1 VSLREGP
8 YAAAWRRYRR
18 WRWTFWLLFV
28 LYLPAPAILSRAMGC
43 TRGSGTPIVV
53 AAFAW
58 MIAFGIVGYQTG
70 NFRCPRCGELFFRKF
85 DDRIWRRT
93 WVQKPFAR
101 RCLHCGLPKWAG
113 RDPGPHEIS

>member
-28 LYLPAPAILSRAMGC
+28 LYLPAPAILSRAMGW

-58 MIAFGIVGYQTG
+58 MIAF
-70 NFRCPRCGELFFRKF
+70 
-85 DDRIWRRT
+85 
-93 WVQKPFAR
+93 AR

-113 RDPGPHEIS
+113 HDPGPHEIS

>member
-8 YAAAWRRYRR
+8 YAAAWRRYQR
-18 WRWTFWLLFV
+18 WCWTFWLLFV
-28 LYLPAPAILSRAMGC
+28 LYLPALAILSRAMGW

-58 MIAFGIVGYQTG
+58 TIAFGIVGYQTG

-113 RDPGPHEIS
+113 HDPGPHEIS

>member
-1 VSLREGP
+1 VRSLAP
-8 YAAAWRRYRR
+8 AVAVDV
-18 WRWTFWLLFV
+18 LVLCV
-28 LYLPAPAILSRAMGC
+28 LYLPALAILSRAMAW

-70 NFRCPRCGELFFRKF
+70 NFRCPHCGELFFRKF

-93 WVQKPFAR
+93 SVQKPFACVACTAACR
-101 RCLHCGLPKWAG
+101 N
-113 RDPGPHEIS
+113 GPATTRARTRSPDID